1 MVAKGGRVINELVT
15 EISAVLGKFSDWTRF
30 DKSEN
35 LTLERLDYPGV
46 YLLAMD
52 PMIPR
57 NSGVNGD
64 PNPPL
69 HGDALFSGMK
79 NASRQKAQEPGQGQA
94 AVFCGL
100 A

>member
-1 MVAKGGRVINELVT
+1 MDRVRKGNWRSGIARRNGCNLLV
-15 EISAVLGKFSDWTRF
+15 RF
-30 DKSEN
+30 YCVGGILS
-35 LTLERLDYPGV
+35 PP
-46 YLLAMD
+46 LLANARHGGFGAG
-52 PMIPR
+52 PIRTPPP
-57 NSGVNGD
+57 VNGD

-79 NASRQKAQEPGQGQA
+79 NASRQKAQEPGQEQA